1 MEVLVTY
8 DVATDRVEGRRRLRR
23 VAQVCKNYGQRVQKS
38 VFECLVNQAQYEQL
52 VRDLVHYIDE
62 KEDNLRIYRLREP
75 TEKHC
80 KHFGVNPSI
89 NSFGRVITET
99 CGLKRE
105 RPPHNLRAEVRNDKP
120 GTSGIT
126 RP

>member
-8 DVATDRVEGRRRLRR
+8 DVATDKAAGRRRLRR

-75 TEKHC
+75 AEKHC

-89 NSFGRVITET
+89 SFEDPLV
-99 CGLKRE
+99 
-105 RPPHNLRAEVRNDKP
+105 V
-120 GTSGIT
+120 
-126 RP
+126 

>member
-8 DVATDRVEGRRRLRR
+8 DVATDDAEGRRRLRR

-38 VFECLVNQAQYEQL
+38 VFECLVNQTQYEQL

-75 TEKHC
+75 VGKYC
-80 KHFGVNPSI
+80 KHFGINPSI
-89 NSFGRVITET
+89 NFDDPLV
-99 CGLKRE
+99 
-105 RPPHNLRAEVRNDKP
+105 V
-120 GTSGIT
+120 
-126 RP
+126 